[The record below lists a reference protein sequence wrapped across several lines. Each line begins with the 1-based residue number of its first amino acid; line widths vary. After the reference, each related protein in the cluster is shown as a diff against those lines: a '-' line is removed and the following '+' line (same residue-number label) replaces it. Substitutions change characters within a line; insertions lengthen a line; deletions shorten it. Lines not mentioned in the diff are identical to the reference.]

1 MEEMKVVATKRNGF
15 FLAHLAETPV
25 SHCLLLPISFPTRK
39 PCPSNP
45 EVTANALLT
54 YPVIVLKPQTTPP
67 PKITLSTSSPSE
79 DWCESLPAPLQFDY
93 FTSHGAPSTD
103 PQILHDP
110 LYYHP
115 SSPTASIP
123 ALTKR
128 WQSLGDEARSLNDE
142 IQHLETRNSSTSTL
156 PIPDPEPSPP
166 PTPTPSSPP
175 SPGDSYLPTPPDSS
189 VPELPQAAIDLLTSL
204 PPILLR
210 SKEVDER
217 IAELKKERDELRACW
232 REIQKIHQLREE
244 QRERIDLMEAKLAEN
259 IRAARDE
266 KKGF

>member
-1 MEEMKVVATKRNGF
+1 
-15 FLAHLAETPV
+15 
-25 SHCLLLPISFPTRK
+25 
-39 PCPSNP
+39 
-45 EVTANALLT
+45 
-54 YPVIVLKPQTTPP
+54 
-67 PKITLSTSSPSE
+67 
-79 DWCESLPAPLQFDY
+79 
-93 FTSHGAPSTD
+93 
-103 PQILHDP
+103 
-110 LYYHP
+110 
-115 SSPTASIP
+115 
-123 ALTKR
+123 
-128 WQSLGDEARSLNDE
+128 
-142 IQHLETRNSSTSTL
+142 LETRNSSTSTL